1 MDGRTVLY
9 RGSLKSCNYHCSY
22 CPFSKKPLS
31 DKELRKD
38 REQWD
43 IFIRTFKKGSGEM
56 GVGALMITPYGEA
69 LIHPWYWEGLAHI
82 SALPWIE
89 AVGAQTNFSFSAEK
103 SLGIFTAAG
112 GIPEKLRLWATF
124 HPEMTTV
131 LEFAKKC
138 GQMKDRGILLSAG
151 AVGVPENLK
160 LLQELRKELPKEI
173 YLWLNRMDGL
183 GRPYTEEEIE
193 ACLRIDPYFLRELT
207 PPPAEETHCRER
219 LFVEGDGRLRL
230 CNIGQVLDE
239 RWEGI
244 CQRAEKSFAEV
255 QERDGEKQVWDF
267 AQEPKCK
274 RKRCTCYL
282 AYGGREEEWNRML
295 FGSYPL
301 FRIPRRPKA
310 VFLDIQGTL
319 IPEKEAVAAGLE
331 GLFRDG
337 SFLFFATT
345 LPFEDGIRR
354 CKEICRFF
362 SGGVFAGG
370 AHVVLERNGE
380 KKEKF
385 LFLDDSVVRVLESL
399 EKKFSCRLF
408 TYKKNGKVYKAT
420 LLRSVHKPWEK
431 KERDEVLAALADT
444 AGNGVRCFAEGNCL
458 QIVDAKAD
466 KAGGI
471 LVLCE
476 WLGIAPEET
485 YAIGDSEEDAGM
497 VRICGKERRTGEG
510 RYGFV

>member
-1 MDGRTVLY
+1 
-9 RGSLKSCNYHCSY
+9 
-22 CPFSKKPLS
+22 
-31 DKELRKD
+31 
-38 REQWD
+38 
-43 IFIRTFKKGSGEM
+43 
-56 GVGALMITPYGEA
+56 
-69 LIHPWYWEGLAHI
+69 
-82 SALPWIE
+82 
-89 AVGAQTNFSFSAEK
+89 
-103 SLGIFTAAG
+103 
-112 GIPEKLRLWATF
+112 
-124 HPEMTTV
+124 
-131 LEFAKKC
+131 
-138 GQMKDRGILLSAG
+138 
-151 AVGVPENLK
+151 
-160 LLQELRKELPKEI
+160 
-173 YLWLNRMDGL
+173 
-183 GRPYTEEEIE
+183 
-193 ACLRIDPYFLRELT
+193 
-207 PPPAEETHCRER
+207 
-219 LFVEGDGRLRL
+219 
-230 CNIGQVLDE
+230 
-239 RWEGI
+239 
-244 CQRAEKSFAEV
+244 
-255 QERDGEKQVWDF
+255 
-267 AQEPKCK
+267 
-274 RKRCTCYL
+274 
-282 AYGGREEEWNRML
+282 ML

-301 FRIPRRPKA
+301 FRIPRRPNA

-354 CKEICRFF
+354 CKKICRFF

-399 EKKFSCRLF
+399 EKNFSCRLF

-431 KERDEVLAALADT
+431 KERDEVLAALANM

-471 LVLCE
+471 QVLCE

-497 VRICGKERRTGEG
+497 VRLCGKERRTGEG